1 MFGEMA
7 ALYGLTLF
15 RRKKIQWTK
24 PFLGPEYPH
33 RPIFCYTIARNL
45 FFCFNLSNLSFSMGV
60 RSMKLLSFL
69 LVLSSVLAL
78 SCTGPDSGNQAS
90 GGNNLGPGQKIKI
103 GFAMDTL
110 KEERWVRDHD
120 AFEAHCKKMNVECV
134 ITVADNKADKQA
146 NDVDN
151 LLTQGINALVIAPH
165 DATQA
170 ASMVEKAKAKGV
182 PVISYD
188 RLINSDKIDLYI
200 SHQVPVIGR
209 KIAQYA
215 LEHAPEGN
223 YVMVYGAGTDN
234 NAVIMKKEQLDV
246 LKPAI
251 DSGKI
256 KIVAD
261 NFIPDWKPEEALKM
275 AENALTQNQD
285 NIKAFVVSNDGMAG
299 GVIQALERKG
309 LAGKI
314 LVTGQDAAIDALQ
327 RIAEGSQSMTIYK
340 PIIPLADQA
349 VEAAIKLAKKEPLTT
364 TPFRNET
371 LGKDIPAI
379 LLEVTVVDKN
389 NLMSTVIK
397 DGYAKY
403 DDVYKNVPEA
413 QRPAKP

>member
-1 MFGEMA
+1 MKIKALLLVFAA
-7 ALYGLTLF
+7 ALC
-15 RRKKIQWTK
+15 I
-24 PFLGPEYPH
+24 
-33 RPIFCYTIARNL
+33 N
-45 FFCFNLSNLSFSMGV
+45 
-60 RSMKLLSFL
+60 
-69 LVLSSVLAL
+69 
-78 SCTGPDSGNQAS
+78 CTGPQQNSNSSSA
-90 GGNNLGPGQKIKI
+90 NNGDPNRKLKI

-110 KEERWVRDHD
+110 KEERWVRDKE
-120 AFEAHCKKMNVECV
+120 AFEAACKKLGVEPV
-134 ITVADNKADKQA
+134 VTVADNKADKQA

-151 LLTQGINALVIAPH
+151 LLTQGVDALIIAPH

-209 KIAQYA
+209 KIAEYA
-215 LEHAPEGN
+215 LEKVPEGN

-261 NFIPDWKPEEALKM
+261 NFTPDWKPEEALKM
-275 AENALTQNQD
+275 AENALTQNKDDIQ
-285 NIKAFVVSNDGMAG
+285 AFVVSNDGMAG
-299 GVIQALERKG
+299 GVVSALEKKG

-314 LVTGQDAAIDALQ
+314 LVTGQDAALDGLQ
-327 RIAEGSQSMTIYK
+327 RIAQGTQTMTVYK
-340 PIIPLADQA
+340 PIVPLATQA
-349 VEAAIKLAKKEPLTT
+349 VEAAIKLARKEPLNTIV
-364 TPFRNET
+364 FRNDVI
-371 LGKDIPAI
+371 GKDVPAI
-379 LLEVTVVDKN
+379 LLEVTVVDKD
-389 NLMSTVIK
+389 NLMTTVIK

-403 DDVYKNVPEA
+403 EDVYKNVPEG
-413 QRPAKP
+413 QRPAKQ